1 MDVDSKY
8 QVNILQRDIGGIVQ
22 ILNRLQ
28 SKVKILKEKDLN
40 SKKDSV
46 KEEKLVEETIMAKQL
61 LRLKRIQTC
70 KEIKSF
76 C

>member
-8 QVNILQRDIGGIVQ
+8 QVNILKRDIGGIVQ

-46 KEEKLVEETIMAKQL
+46 KEKKLIEETILAKQL
-61 LRLKRIQTC
+61 LRLKRMIRHQ
-70 KEIKSF
+70 KV
-76 C
+76 

>member
-46 KEEKLVEETIMAKQL
+46 KEKKLIEETILAKQL
-61 LRLKRIQTC
+61 LRLKRMIRHQ
-70 KEIKSF
+70 KV
-76 C
+76 

>member
-46 KEEKLVEETIMAKQL
+46 KEKRLIEETILAKQL
-61 LRLKRIQTC
+61 LRLKRMIRHQ
-70 KEIKSF
+70 KV
-76 C
+76 

>member
-46 KEEKLVEETIMAKQL
+46 KEKRLIEETILANSDA
-61 LRLKRIQTC
+61 LKKID
-70 KEIKSF
+70 KDIK
-76 C
+76 CC